1 MAISE
6 KHSFIANDFI
16 LVNRNQNRFTGLRNM
31 EMVFVSLMGFL
42 VPRDTRY
49 TNELIFENL

>member
-16 LVNRNQNRFTGLRNM
+16 LVNGNQNRFTGLRNM
-31 EMVFVSLMGFL
+31 EMVFVGLMGFL

-49 TNELIFENL
+49 TNNLIFENL